1 MGFMDFLS
9 GMAKNPMTYYA
20 SSMLGGALGGP
31 NSFGGR
37 LSQGTMPLIANKA
50 GGTDFLKMI
59 LGQGG
64 KATMDKE
71 SVKINMPASSEIAQQ
86 MLGGQRQIG
95 QGTMSGNMPVAPT
108 MSDIGQ
114 QVLGGQGMDVSGYN
128 AVSPTQLGSIP
139 SGQATQLNNIP
150 SGQLALMQYM
160 LGGSGNPF
168 SSLGISAGS
177 PWLTPEMLSQAL
189 QLRLAGEQF
198 GHKQMIDQFNMMQQ
212 MQPKLIKP
220 TADIQNFEYAKASG
234 FKGSFEEWSRDV
246 PSYIQYYDEAVKG
259 GYEGTFHEWFREMQA
274 LGGGL
279 SLEEKVEQKGA
290 LDTVG
295 RQSEVKA
302 PDFHQK
308 VQEDLMK
315 DTRAWRSSAEAET
328 RAKAEGVPFEEA
340 RGQIQK
346 AKVINEMGKRIR
358 AAYAGQSVEARSDG
372 WYVDNK
378 LVVRNPYYVGQ

>member
-108 MSDIGQ
+108 QMQTGTGVGDQ
-114 QVLGGQGMDVSGYN
+114 QSGVPWN
-128 AVSPTQLGSIP
+128 QLS
-139 SGQATQLNNIP
+139 
-150 SGQLALMQYM
+150 QLALMQSL
-160 LGGSGNPF
+160 LGGSGNSF

-198 GHKQMIDQFNMMQQ
+198 GHKQMVDQFNMMQQ

-234 FKGSFEEWSRDV
+234 YKGSFEEWSRDV

-315 DTRAWRSSAEAET
+315 DTRAWRSSAEAEA

-358 AAYAGQSVEARSDG
+358 AAYAGQPVEARSDG